1 MSKKFVEMVIS
12 APFILVKGFLMGL
25 IEGSG
30 ETPMYFFSR
39 RTGIRT
45 ETLGSAFKEWL
56 GFENIVH
63 LCVEETFSRKFEK
76 AIRNTYEKLGM
87 EVKSVQQIESAGFD
101 FKAHFFKKEEAEAFQ
116 AYLDALPKGVYLDGF
131 KEDEYSDKENDGERG
146 VYAPAHPYEYS
157 ASGRVVGDFAGVVEV
172 FLKYKDDILVETDAV
187 ELNFAAS

>member
-1 MSKKFVEMVIS
+1 MSRDFVEMVIS

-25 IEGSG
+25 IEGSK
-30 ETPMYFFSR
+30 EQPLYFFSK

-63 LCVEETFSRKFEK
+63 LCLDKKFSRQLSAGIEH
-76 AIRNTYEKLGM
+76 TYEKLGM
-87 EVKSVQQIESAGFD
+87 EVKSVKHIESAGFG
-101 FKAHFFKKEEAEAFQ
+101 FKSHFFKKDEADEFQ

-131 KEDEYSDKENDGERG
+131 KEDEHQDKDHDGEAG
-146 VYAPAHPYEYS
+146 AYAPSHAYEYT

-172 FLKYKDDILVETDAV
+172 FLKYKNDILVDTDGV
-187 ELNFAAS
+187 ELNFAAL

>member
-1 MSKKFVEMVIS
+1 MSRDFVEMVIS

-30 ETPMYFFSR
+30 ETPIYFFSK

-63 LCVEETFSRKFEK
+63 LCLDKKFSRQLSEG
-76 AIRNTYEKLGM
+76 IEHTYKKLGM
-87 EVKSVQQIESAGFD
+87 EVKSVQHIESAGFD
-101 FKAHFFKKEEAEAFQ
+101 FKAHFFKKDEADEFQ
-116 AYLDALPKGVYLDGF
+116 AYLDALPKSVYLDGF
-131 KEDEYSDKENDGERG
+131 KEDEYQDKDHDGEAG
-146 VYAPAHPYEYS
+146 AYTPAHAYEYS

-172 FLKYKDDILVETDAV
+172 FLNYKNDILVETDEI

>member
-1 MSKKFVEMVIS
+1 MSKNFVEMVIS

-30 ETPMYFFSR
+30 ETPLYFFSK

-63 LCVEETFSRKFEK
+63 LCLEEKFSKKLSEGIK
-76 AIRNTYEKLGM
+76 HTYEKLGM
-87 EVKSVQQIESAGFD
+87 EVKSVKQIESAGFD
-101 FKAHFFKKEEAEAFQ
+101 FKAHFFKKDEADAFQ

-131 KEDEYSDKENDGERG
+131 KENEYQDKDHDGEAG
-146 VYAPAHPYEYS
+146 AYAPSHAYEYS

-172 FLKYKDDILVETDAV
+172 FLKYKDDILVETDPV

>member
-1 MSKKFVEMVIS
+1 MSKDFVEMVIS

-30 ETPMYFFSR
+30 EKPIYFFSK

-63 LCVEETFSRKFEK
+63 LCLEKKFSNRLED
-76 AIRNTYEKLGM
+76 AIKNTYEKLGM
-87 EVKSVQQIESAGFD
+87 EVKSVQHIESAGFD
-101 FKAHFFKKEEAEAFQ
+101 FKAHFFKKDEADDFQ

-131 KEDEYSDKENDGERG
+131 KENEYQDKDHDGEG
-146 VYAPAHPYEYS
+146 GAYAPSHAYEYT
-157 ASGRVVGDFAGVVEV
+157 ANGRVVGDFEGVVEV
-172 FLKYKDDILVETDAV
+172 FLKYKDDILVETDEV
-187 ELNFAAS
+187 KLNFAAS

>member
-1 MSKKFVEMVIS
+1 MSKDFVEMVIS
-12 APFILVKGFLMGL
+12 APFILAKGFLMGL

-30 ETPMYFFSR
+30 EQPIYFFSK

-63 LCVEETFSRKFEK
+63 LCLEKKFSKRLED
-76 AIRNTYEKLGM
+76 AIKSTYEKLGM
-87 EVKSVQQIESAGFD
+87 EVKSVQHIESAGFD
-101 FKAHFFKKEEAEAFQ
+101 FKAHFFKKDEADGFQ

-131 KEDEYSDKENDGERG
+131 KENEYQDKDHDGEG
-146 VYAPAHPYEYS
+146 GAYAPSHAYEYT
-157 ASGRVVGDFAGVVEV
+157 ASGRVVGDFAGVVGV
-172 FLKYKDDILVETDAV
+172 FLDYKNDILVETDEV

>member
-1 MSKKFVEMVIS
+1 MSKDFVEMVIS

-30 ETPMYFFSR
+30 EQPVYFFSK

-56 GFENIVH
+56 GFENIIH
-63 LCVEETFSRKFEK
+63 LCLEKKFSKRFED
-76 AIRNTYEKLGM
+76 AIKNTYEKLGM
-87 EVKSVQQIESAGFD
+87 EIKSVQHIESAGFD
-101 FKAHFFKKEEAEAFQ
+101 FKAHFFKKDEADDFQ

-131 KEDEYSDKENDGERG
+131 KENEHQDKDHDGEAG
-146 VYAPAHPYEYS
+146 AYAPSHAYEYS
-157 ASGRVVGDFAGVVEV
+157 ASGRVVGEFAGVVEV
-172 FLKYKDDILVETDAV
+172 FLKYKNDILVETDEV

>member
-1 MSKKFVEMVIS
+1 MSKDFVEMVIS
-12 APFILVKGFLMGL
+12 APFILAKGFLMGL

-30 ETPMYFFSR
+30 EQPVYFFSK

-63 LCVEETFSRKFEK
+63 LCVEKKFSKRLED
-76 AIRNTYEKLGM
+76 AIKNTYEKLGM
-87 EVKSVQQIESAGFD
+87 EIKSVQHIESAGFD
-101 FKAHFFKKEEAEAFQ
+101 FKAHFFKKDEADDFQ

-131 KEDEYSDKENDGERG
+131 KENEYQDKDHDGEG
-146 VYAPAHPYEYS
+146 GAYAPSHAYEYS

-172 FLKYKDDILVETDAV
+172 FLKYKNDILVETDEV
-187 ELNFAAS
+187 KLNFAAS